1 MIKFLLSTDHFKAI
15 GFFIVLC
22 GRDPTEG
29 NYEKHKDQKTVTT
42 TIGDANDRNQYL
54 SPTTDHNR

>member
-1 MIKFLLSTDHFKAI
+1 MTKYLLSTEHFKTI
-15 GFFIVLC
+15 GFLIFLR

-42 TIGDANDRNQYL
+42 TIGGHQ
-54 SPTTDHNR
+54 